1 MMVKIAFY
9 KGEGNIINRI
19 VRRWSGSPYSH
30 AELVMPDNKTWIG
43 ISPFLNSEVC
53 ARNVLK
59 NPNLNLGDWDFL
71 NFDITDE
78 QVSIIME
85 FYEQT
90 KGNRYDWIGM
100 LLSQMV
106 PFVIKQ
112 EKKWYCSEWIAY
124 ALRIAGVFDW
134 RIIKIYDQYDLSP
147 GTLYR
152 LACEAQVYNESKKL
166 SDDGANK

>member
-19 VRRWSGSPYSH
+19 VRRWTSSPYSH

-43 ISPFLNSEVC
+43 ISPFLYSEVS

-59 NPNLNLGDWDFL
+59 DPNLNLEDWDFL
-71 NFDITDE
+71 NFDVTDE
-78 QVSIIME
+78 QISIIME

-90 KGNRYDWIGM
+90 KGNRYDWVGM
-100 LLSQMV
+100 LLSQV
-106 PFVIKQ
+106 GPFVIKQ

-134 RIIKIYDQYDLSP
+134 KTIKIYDQKDLSP
-147 GTLYR
+147 ATLYR
-152 LACEAQVYNESKKL
+152 IAREAQINNENRTQFENGSC
-166 SDDGANK
+166 